1 MKTSL
6 VVLAAGMGSR
16 FGGLKQ
22 LQPLTAD
29 GKVLLDFS
37 IDDALSVGFDE
48 VVFIIRKEMQDLF
61 KATLG
66 ARTEQKCA
74 VKYVY
79 QDNPISERTK
89 PLGTCHAILCSKD
102 VVQNNFAVIN
112 ADDYYGVDSLKTI
125 HDFLID
131 ATQDNCAMVAYK
143 LGNTVSD
150 NGAVTR
156 GVCSVCNGL
165 LQTIV
170 EVKGINGACKAGDTQ
185 LDQSTP
191 VSMNLWGFTPA
202 IFPLL
207 QAEFDKFMQTC
218 DIYKDEAILSTVIN
232 HLIANNKLQVKVF
245 DTTDKWVGMT
255 YRQDLP
261 QVREFLH
268 NLIKG

>member
-48 VVFIIRKEMQDLF
+48 VVFIIRKEMEDLF

-66 ARTEQKCA
+66 GRTEQKCP

-79 QDNPISERTK
+79 QDNPIPERTK
-89 PLGTCHAILCSKD
+89 PLGTCHAILCAKE
-102 VVQNNFAVIN
+102 VVSNNFAIIN
-112 ADDYYGVDSLKTI
+112 ADDYYGIGALKTI
-125 HDFLID
+125 HDYLV
-131 ATQDNCAMVAYK
+131 NCNNSGGMVAYQ

-150 NGAVTR
+150 NGDVTR
-156 GVCSVCNGL
+156 GVCSISNGY
-165 LQTIV
+165 LQTIR
-170 EVKGINGACKAGDTQ
+170 EVKGINGSCKVGDVQ
-185 LDQSTP
+185 LDTNTP
-191 VSMNLWGFTPA
+191 VSMNLWGFTPS

-207 QAEFDKFMQTC
+207 QEEFDKFMQSC
-218 DIYKDEAILSTVIN
+218 DLQKDEAILSTVIN
-232 HLIANNKLQVKVF
+232 DLIASNKLQVKVF
-245 DTTDKWVGMT
+245 DTAEKWVGMT

-261 QVREFLH
+261 QVREFLQT
-268 NLIKG
+268 LKG